1 VSKSG
6 EPPPELLE
14 LEELAPP
21 APEDVD
27 DALELEL
34 IEEPEELDALELELI
49 EEPEELDALELE
61 LIEEPEELDVLE
73 LIEEPELV
81 AFDEPELDVVE
92 LDAPPLPPD
101 PVECEPSQ
109 EDAPIAARAKI
120 KGVTA

>member
-1 VSKSG
+1 MSAVSKSG

-49 EEPEELDALELE
+49 EEPEELD
-61 LIEEPEELDVLE
+61 VLE
-73 LIEEPELV
+73 LIQEPELV
-81 AFDEPELDVVE
+81 AFDEPELDVAE

-120 KGVTA
+120 KGITT